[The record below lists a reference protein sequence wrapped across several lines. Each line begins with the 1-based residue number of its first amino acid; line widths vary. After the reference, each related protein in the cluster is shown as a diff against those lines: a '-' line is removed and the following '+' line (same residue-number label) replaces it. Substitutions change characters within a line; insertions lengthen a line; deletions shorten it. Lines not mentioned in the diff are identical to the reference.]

1 MIILWKLD
9 KWWKS
14 VIKIESKL
22 FYIQL
27 YITSHRNKQTKINE
41 I

>member
-1 MIILWKLD
+1 MKKCYKD
-9 KWWKS
+9 RK
-14 VIKIESKL
+14 KL